1 MNGARPDEAA
11 RLFAA
16 AARDR
21 LSFLL
26 LLETGRAPNETL
38 GFLAQ
43 QACEKYLEAI
53 LASQGASFG
62 RTNDLDHLARSVL
75 ASGVALPVAIDRL
88 AALNPY
94 AVAIRYEGT
103 EVVWVE
109 NDEAARLVEA
119 PHLCALRCPGGE
131 AP

>member
-1 MNGARPDEAA
+1 MSGPRPDEAK

-16 AARDR
+16 AERDR

-26 LLETGRAPNETL
+26 LIETGRAPNETL

-43 QACEKYLEAI
+43 QACEKYLKAI

-62 RTNDLDHLARSVL
+62 RTHDLDHLARSVL
-75 ASGVALPVAIDRL
+75 AGGVALPVAIERL

-109 NDEAARLVEA
+109 NDEAAQLVA
-119 PHLCALRCPGGE
+119 ALRDCAQRWVGGA